1 MSRNDRSVSSLSC
14 AVIAMLIIVGLLT
27 LIAKLRE
34 VQLYDTADYAYA
46 NERQSIRRVQTEGV
60 RGRILDRNGKALAE
74 NRASVSIVC
83 DAAHFQRRTW
93 SATAMTI
100 FEAINKAE
108 KIIGR
113 PSAVTLKMIER
124 HLNQSLAMPLTIWR
138 DVDFE
143 TLARFSEH
151 EAELDG
157 FSCEET
163 VERHYPFGALASH
176 LIGYVG
182 RDRGYAEAGDERYNI
197 YQKEMRG
204 RAGLEFYYDS
214 FLRGVPGE
222 KKVLVDA
229 RGFAMRE
236 WNVVAEQCGLDL
248 KLTLDID
255 LQQIVEEQLKG
266 CKGACVVID
275 PRDGEVLAMASSPTF
290 DPNRFVP
297 VLSTELYN
305 RYASDPDKPLLNR
318 AVGGTY
324 APGSTFKP
332 ITAIAGMK
340 TGHSTDIKYECT
352 GSFYL
357 GEMELRCARRWGH
370 GELDL
375 KGAIM
380 RSCNPYFCNLGM
392 EAGTNAIISVA
403 RAFGLGRGTGI
414 DFSVDAAGVVPDAQW
429 KMRTYHEK
437 WYSGDLAQMSIGQ
450 GMLLVTPLQMARI
463 AGALGTGK
471 LVVPHLKEDIPV
483 VEEKLPYP
491 DWIFKAVREGMYM
504 VVAGDGSERGPAWR
518 AGDGVEVT
526 VAGKTGTAEI
536 GRGAKRRKN
545 TWFIAYAPVE
555 DPTVALAVI
564 IENGESGG
572 STAAPKAGAILKEI
586 FR

>member
-14 AVIAMLIIVGLLT
+14 AVIALLIIVGLLT
-27 LIAKLRE
+27 LVAKLRE

-46 NERQSIRRVQTEGV
+46 NERQSIRRVQTEGI

-83 DAAHFQRRTW
+83 DAAYFQRRTW
-93 SATAMTI
+93 SATALAI
-100 FEAINKAE
+100 LEAITKAE

-113 PSAVTLKMIER
+113 PSEVTLKMIER

-143 TLARFSEH
+143 ILARFSEH

-163 VERHYPFGALASH
+163 AERYYPFGSLASH

-182 RDRGYAEAGDERYNI
+182 RDRGYAEAGDERYNF

-229 RGFAMRE
+229 RGFAIRE

-255 LQQIVEEQLKG
+255 LQRTVEEQLKG

-275 PRDGEVLAMASSPTF
+275 PRNGEVLAMASSPTF

-297 VLSTELYN
+297 VLSAELYD

-340 TGHSTDIKYECT
+340 TGHSADIKYECN
-352 GSFYL
+352 GVFSI
-357 GEMELRCARRWGH
+357 GEMNLRCARRWGH
-370 GELDL
+370 GGLDL

-392 EAGTNAIISVA
+392 EAGTNALISVA
-403 RAFGLGRGTGI
+403 RAFGLGCGTGI

-471 LVVPHLKEDIPV
+471 LVVPHLKQDISV
-483 VEEKLPYP
+483 AEEKLPYP
-491 DWIFKAVREGMYM
+491 EWMFKAVRVGMCM
-504 VVAGDGSERGPAWR
+504 VVAGDGYEQGSGWR
-518 AGDGVEVT
+518 AGDGVKVA

-536 GRGAKRRKN
+536 GRGARRRKN
-545 TWFIAYAPVE
+545 TWFIAYAPAE
-555 DPTVALAVI
+555 NPMVALAVI

-586 FR
+586 FQ